1 MLEVILCLAAGL
13 LLSRFLK
20 FPIERFL
27 RPLAYSLIFLIGL
40 EIGSENFS
48 ALPEM
53 ILQSLAIALS
63 TISGSIIALY
73 LLKRLR

>member
-1 MLEVILCLAAGL
+1 MLEPILCLAAGL
-13 LLSRFLK
+13 LMSRFLK
-20 FPIERFL
+20 FPTERVL

-40 EIGSENFS
+40 EIGGENLS

-53 ILQSLAIALS
+53 IIQSLAIALS
-63 TISGSIIALY
+63 TILGSMIALY

>member
-1 MLEVILCLAAGL
+1 MLEVALCLAAGL
-13 LLSRFLK
+13 LLSRFIK

-40 EIGSENFS
+40 EIGGEGFP

-53 ILQSLAIALS
+53 MLQSLIIALS
-63 TISGSIIALY
+63 TIFGSIIALY
-73 LLKRLR
+73 ILKRLR